1 MKKKAIKKWSSL
13 PQSFFRQNLLSK
25 SLGRKVN
32 GMSTFELENF
42 WLMNV
47 ALLPLLNLQ
56 NFSKIENASPFKNQE
71 RSRKGYFYFIDGKL
85 S

>member
-1 MKKKAIKKWSSL
+1 
-13 PQSFFRQNLLSK
+13 
-25 SLGRKVN
+25 
-32 GMSTFELENF
+32 MSTFELENF